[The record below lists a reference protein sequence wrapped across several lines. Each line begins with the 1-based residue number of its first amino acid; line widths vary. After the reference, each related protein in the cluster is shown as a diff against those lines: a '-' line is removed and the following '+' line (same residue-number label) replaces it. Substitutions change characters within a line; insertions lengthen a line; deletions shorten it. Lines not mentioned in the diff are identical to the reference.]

1 MLIFIFQGSTR
12 GKKYPSLYLPLS
24 EGFDN
29 HKIKKILFFYD
40 FLKFFENAMLF
51 LLTAAC
57 EIPRIFAVSRS
68 VISS

>member
-1 MLIFIFQGSTR
+1 MWLVRSGSRKKVSDVLIFIFQGPTR

-51 LLTAAC
+51 FIDCRL
-57 EIPRIFAVSRS
+57 
-68 VISS
+68 